1 MGVLEDQR
9 AKIGVMVKPTAWQ
22 SLDQEAVQKFANLTG
37 DQQFIH
43 TQPEVAAMTPFG
55 GTIVHGF
62 FTLSLLAPMAA
73 DVLDFLPGQRMA
85 LNYGFEKL
93 RFLAPVPT
101 GARIRG
107 HFKLENVEERQP
119 GQFLHQYE
127 VTIEIEG
134 QEKPALV
141 ASWLYLVFCA

>member
-1 MGVLEDQR
+1 MNILEDQR
-9 AKIGVMVKPTAWQ
+9 AKIGVAVKPTAWQ
-22 SLDQEAVQKFANLTG
+22 SLDQAAVQKFADLTG

-43 TQPEVAAMTPFG
+43 TQPDVAAMTPFG

-119 GQFLHQYE
+119 SQFLHQYE